1 MANISSRQWKEDL
14 DQMAAELPQKH
25 KNLFFQLARPD
36 FERQIQELAGHL
48 DEYDTYM
55 IAVKIAR
62 IVSSAGDAHTSL
74 ILPASGYIPFVFYW
88 FEEGIFIVA
97 ASDRDRE
104 FLYARVTHINEMLIE
119 EVISIV
125 GEIISHENESFLK
138 SQLPKYLSSAAVLY
152 GLEIID
158 EPDRARLTVE
168 KTDGRIA
175 CAAVDTCGFKEF
187 QDLSTVRAGSAEP
200 DVPLYRQNRDLCFWS
215 YYFEAEKTMYFN
227 YSSCRDRMDI
237 TLSDFCRN
245 LMDFVC
251 GNDIRKVIID
261 LRNNLGGNSDLLEP
275 FINEL
280 ASNDTLNTRGGIFVI
295 IGRDT
300 FSSALLNAYA
310 LKNRTAALFVGE
322 ATGGKPNCYGEV
334 EYFVLKNSGLK
345 IRYATVYY
353 EVTQDDRQLSLYP
366 EIVCK
371 VTFADYLGSRDPCV
385 ECALTFDEEK

>member
-1 MANISSRQWKEDL
+1 
-14 DQMAAELPQKH
+14 
-25 KNLFFQLARPD
+25 
-36 FERQIQELAGHL
+36 
-48 DEYDTYM
+48 
-55 IAVKIAR
+55 
-62 IVSSAGDAHTSL
+62 
-74 ILPASGYIPFVFYW
+74 
-88 FEEGIFIVA
+88 
-97 ASDRDRE
+97 
-104 FLYARVTHINEMLIE
+104 
-119 EVISIV
+119 
-125 GEIISHENESFLK
+125 
-138 SQLPKYLSSAAVLY
+138 
-152 GLEIID
+152 
-158 EPDRARLTVE
+158 
-168 KTDGRIA
+168 
-175 CAAVDTCGFKEF
+175 
-187 QDLSTVRAGSAEP
+187 
-200 DVPLYRQNRDLCFWS
+200 
-215 YYFEAEKTMYFN
+215 MYFN

-353 EVTQDDRQLSLYP
+353 KVIEDDRQLSLYP

-371 VTFADYLGSRDPCV
+371 VTFADYLGSWDPCV